1 MFDWYAVGALIL
13 LFSLFST
20 LRLAIGERARVVTN
34 PVLAALTHSAW
45 LLPLLVVFN
54 MAFGMALLG
63 MVSPWPPKAFEQV
76 SAGYGYG
83 MWAGIAAFLAML
95 ITDIWV
101 LWIPTQVLRRFAK
114 PENLPALKYYPIFN
128 VAVGGLLLAY
138 AVTR

>member
-1 MFDWYAVGALIL
+1 
-13 LFSLFST
+13 
-20 LRLAIGERARVVTN
+20 
-34 PVLAALTHSAW
+34 
-45 LLPLLVVFN
+45 
-54 MAFGMALLG
+54 
-63 MVSPWPPKAFEQV
+63 
-76 SAGYGYG
+76 